1 MSKSN
6 LVGFSLFQFKVMQ
19 EELKIFENPE
29 FGQVRVIIQENNEPL
44 FCLADVCRILSIGN
58 PSRLK
63 ERLEEEG
70 VQLVDL
76 QALSNNKGVK
86 IKQLGNT
93 KSNFVN
99 EPNLYRVIFQSRKE
113 EAVKFQNWVF
123 NEVLPSIRKTGSYS
137 VKPMTHIQM
146 LAAEAHAMV
155 ELELRLCE
163 TENKVEQLVTIQEE
177 NLKQLNKLPL
187 TQEEVPSF
195 TPRQEL
201 NQMVRTYASSAN
213 LKFNEVWNK
222 VYSELYYRYHISLN
236 AYKKEKGEN
245 NLDIAEKI
253 GAIDKLKVV
262 VSNLLRELGTVK
274 PLVRK

>member
-6 LVGFSLFQFKVMQ
+6 LVGFYLFYFKVMQ
-19 EELKIFENPE
+19 EKLKIFDNPE
-29 FGQVRVIIQENNEPL
+29 FGQVRVIVQENNEPL
-44 FCLADVCRILSIGN
+44 FCLADICRILSIGN

-70 VQLVDL
+70 VQLIDL
-76 QALSNNKGVK
+76 QTLSNNEGVK
-86 IKQLGNT
+86 TKQLGNT

-137 VKPMTHIQM
+137 IKPMTHIQM
-146 LAAEAHAMV
+146 LAAQAQAMA
-155 ELELRLCE
+155 ELEQRLNE

-187 TQEEVPSF
+187 MQEEVPSF

-201 NQMVRTYASSAN
+201 NQMVRTYALSAN
-213 LKFNEVWNK
+213 LKYNEVWNK
-222 VYSELYYRYHISLN
+222 IYSELYYRYHISLN

-253 GAIDKLKVV
+253 GAIDKLKIV

-274 PLVRK
+274 PLVKK

>member
-6 LVGFSLFQFKVMQ
+6 LVGFYLFYFKVMQ
-19 EELKIFENPE
+19 EKLKIFENPE
-29 FGQVRVIIQENNEPL
+29 FGQVRVIVQENNEPL
-44 FCLADVCRILSIGN
+44 FCLADICRILSIGN

-70 VQLVDL
+70 VQLIDL
-76 QALSNNKGVK
+76 QTLSNNEGVK
-86 IKQLGNT
+86 TKQLGNT

-137 VKPMTHIQM
+137 VRPMTHIQM
-146 LAAEAHAMV
+146 LAAQAQAMA
-155 ELELRLCE
+155 ELEQRLNE

-187 TQEEVPSF
+187 MQEEVPSF

-201 NQMVRTYASSAN
+201 NQMVRTYALSAN
-213 LKFNEVWNK
+213 LKYNEVWNK
-222 VYSELYYRYHISLN
+222 IYSELYYRYHISLN

-253 GAIDKLKVV
+253 GAIDKLKIV

-274 PLVRK
+274 PLVKK

>member
-29 FGQVRVIIQENNEPL
+29 FGQVRVIVQKNNEPL
-44 FCLADVCRILSIGN
+44 FCLADICRILSIGN
-58 PSRLK
+58 PSHLK
-63 ERLEEEG
+63 ERLEEG
-70 VQLVDL
+70 GIQLVDL
-76 QALSNNKGVK
+76 QALSNNEGVK

-137 VKPMTHIQM
+137 LKPMTHIQM
-146 LAAEAHAMV
+146 LAAQAQAMA
-155 ELELRLCE
+155 ELEQRLYE
-163 TENKVEQLVTIQEE
+163 TENKVEQLVTVQEE

-187 TQEEVPSF
+187 MQEEVPSF

-201 NQMVRTYASSAN
+201 NQMVRTYALSAN
-213 LKFNEVWNK
+213 LKYNEVWNK

-274 PLVRK
+274 PFVRK

>member
-6 LVGFSLFQFKVMQ
+6 LVGFYLFYFKVMQ
-19 EELKIFENPE
+19 EKLKIFENPE
-29 FGQVRVIIQENNEPL
+29 FGQVRVIVQENNEPL
-44 FCLADVCRILSIGN
+44 FCLADICRILSIGN

-70 VQLVDL
+70 VQLIDL
-76 QALSNNKGVK
+76 QTLSNNEGVK
-86 IKQLGNT
+86 TKQLGNT

-137 VKPMTHIQM
+137 IKPMTHIQM
-146 LAAEAHAMV
+146 LAAQAQAMA
-155 ELELRLCE
+155 ELEQRLNE

-187 TQEEVPSF
+187 MQEEVPSF

-201 NQMVRTYASSAN
+201 NQMVRTYALSAN
-213 LKFNEVWNK
+213 LKYNEVWNK
-222 VYSELYYRYHISLN
+222 IYSELYYRYHISLN

-274 PLVRK
+274 HLVRK

>member
-1 MSKSN
+1 M
-6 LVGFSLFQFKVMQ
+6 
-19 EELKIFENPE
+19 KIFENPE
-29 FGQVRVIIQENNEPL
+29 FGQVRVIVQENNEPL
-44 FCLADVCRILSIGN
+44 FCLADICRILSIGN
-58 PSRLK
+58 PSHLK
-63 ERLEEEG
+63 ERLEEG
-70 VQLVDL
+70 GIQLVDL
-76 QALSNNKGVK
+76 QALSNNEGVK

-146 LAAEAHAMV
+146 LAAQAQAMA
-155 ELELRLCE
+155 ELEQRLYE

-187 TQEEVPSF
+187 MQEEVPSF

-201 NQMVRTYASSAN
+201 NQMVRTYALSAN
-213 LKFNEVWNK
+213 LKYNEVWNK
-222 VYSELYYRYHISLN
+222 IYSELYYRYHISLN

-253 GAIDKLKVV
+253 GAIDKLKIV

-274 PLVRK
+274 PLVKK

>member
-1 MSKSN
+1 
-6 LVGFSLFQFKVMQ
+6 MQ

-29 FGQVRVIIQENNEPL
+29 FGQVRVIVQKNNEPL
-44 FCLADVCRILSIGN
+44 FCLADICRILSIGN
-58 PSRLK
+58 PSHLK
-63 ERLEEEG
+63 ERLEEG
-70 VQLVDL
+70 GIQLVDL
-76 QALSNNKGVK
+76 QALSNNEGVK

-146 LAAEAHAMV
+146 LAAQAQAMA
-155 ELELRLCE
+155 ELEQRLYE
-163 TENKVEQLVTIQEE
+163 TENKVEQLVTVQEE

-187 TQEEVPSF
+187 MQEEVPSF

-201 NQMVRTYASSAN
+201 NQMVRTYALSAN
-213 LKFNEVWNK
+213 LKYNEVWNK

-253 GAIDKLKVV
+253 GAIDKLKIV

-274 PLVRK
+274 PLVKK

>member
-1 MSKSN
+1 MNSSI
-6 LVGFSLFQFKVMQ
+6 
-19 EELKIFENPE
+19 KIFENPE
-29 FGQVRVIIQENNEPL
+29 FGQVRVIVNNSNEPL
-44 FCLADVCRILSIGN
+44 FCLSDVCRILELQASAVV
-58 PSRLK
+58 R
-63 ERLEEEG
+63 RLEED
-70 VQLVDL
+70 VI
-76 QALSNNKGVK
+76 SNHPLETNGG
-86 IKQLGNT
+86 IQQFT
-93 KSNFVN
+93 FVN
-99 EPNLYRVIFQSRKE
+99 EEGLYDVILGSRKE
-113 EAVKFQNWVF
+113 STKPFRKWVTS
-123 NEVLPSIRKTGSYS
+123 EVLPSIRKTGSYS
-137 VKPMTHIQM
+137 VKPMTTIEM
-146 LAAEAHAMV
+146 LAIQAQAMV
-155 ELELRLCE
+155 ELERKQREQEQRLYE
-163 TENKVEQLVTIQEE
+163 TEDKVNELVTIQEE

-187 TQEEVPSF
+187 MQEEVPSF

-274 PLVRK
+274 PLVKK